1 MATTRTIN
9 VAISKR
15 NQTGV
20 LNTSVPVTL
29 KNVPSLS
36 SGATTIDQM
45 KDVSLAYRADGSTLV
60 YDPPSDTYVVR
71 NLDFDYIVG
80 DLDGGVF

>member
-1 MATTRTIN
+1 MATQRTIN

-29 KNVPSLS
+29 KNMPVVS
-36 SGATTIDQM
+36 SGASTVDQL
-45 KDVSLAYRADGSTLV
+45 KDVNLVYRADGSTLV
-60 YDPPSDTYVVR
+60 YDPVTDIYVVK

>member
-1 MATTRTIN
+1 MATQRTIN

-29 KNVPSLS
+29 KNMPVVS
-36 SGATTIDQM
+36 SGATTVDQL
-45 KDVSLAYRADGSTLV
+45 KDVNLVYRADGSTLV
-60 YDPPSDTYVVR
+60 YDPATDTYVVR

-80 DLDGGVF
+80 DLDGGIF

>member
-1 MATTRTIN
+1 MATQRTIN

-29 KNVPSLS
+29 KNVPTLT

-45 KDVSLAYRADGSTLV
+45 TDVNLTYRADGSTLV
-60 YDPPSDTYVVR
+60 YDPVNDTYVVR

-80 DLDGGVF
+80 DLDGGIF